1 MSVRL
6 AFDALNNI
14 RDLGGMK
21 TMDGHTVRP
30 GLLIRSGN
38 LAPAT
43 EGDLACLGAMVDTV
57 ADFRTDKEQAEHP
70 DPALPGVRFVHLPV
84 IDSLSAGVTRDAD
97 SDEAAMRI
105 LMESGEAAREYMRNT
120 YRQFAEAPAALEG
133 YAAFVRLLAED
144 RDRALLWHCT
154 AGKDRAGFA
163 SILVEELLGVDPA
176 DIRADYLFTNVCLA
190 ENIEVLTEMAQRE
203 YGMRS
208 PEAEAALCAMFS
220 ADLSYLDAVLE
231 RIGELW
237 GDFGGYLRDGL
248 GVTEDM
254 IGTIRRRYLA

>member
-6 AFDALNNI
+6 AFEALKNT
-14 RDLGGMK
+14 RDLGGMR
-21 TMDGHTVRP
+21 TMDGHTIRP

-43 EGDLACLGAMVDTV
+43 EGDLARFGTMVDTT
-57 ADFRTDKEQAEHP
+57 ADFRTDKERAEHP
-70 DPALPGVRFVHLPV
+70 DPEIPGVRFIHLPI

-105 LMESGEAAREYMRNT
+105 LMQSGEAAREYMRNT
-120 YRQFAEAPAALEG
+120 YRQFAESPAALNG
-133 YAAFVRLLAED
+133 YAAFVRLLAGD

-176 DIRADYLFTNVCLA
+176 DIREDYLYTNVCLA
-190 ENIEVLTEMAQRE
+190 EDIEVLTEMAQRE

-208 PEAEAALCAMFS
+208 PEAEAALRAMFS
-220 ADLSYLDAVLE
+220 ADLSYLDAVYE
-231 RIGELW
+231 RIRALW

-254 IGTIRRRYLA
+254 IGTIRRRYLV